1 MKKYLLSILFSLV
14 TVSLALVVYH
24 YWFNPREVVL
34 QEIEKAN
41 FVRENEVLLNGKV
54 TQLFKGSAPDDF
66 TRTARESV
74 EAVVFIRISR
84 KINGHS
90 GTSAPEFFRS
100 TGSGVIIS
108 SDGLIVTNQ
117 HVIEGA
123 ENIYVT
129 LHDNR
134 EFEADLLGEDQSTD
148 LALLQ
153 IKENNLPFLFFG
165 NSDSLQVGEWVLA
178 IGNPFRLQS
187 SVTAGIVSAK
197 ARNINLLQP
206 NSVESYIQT
215 DAAVNPGNSGGALV
229 NRQGLLVGI
238 IGALMSES
246 GRYEG
251 FSFAIPSQLA
261 QKVIYDIKK
270 FGSVQRGW
278 LGVTIIPVNNE
289 IAQSAKLD
297 NVMGV
302 FIQGVSRNG
311 AADDAGI
318 RRGDIITSVNGIP
331 VKANADFM
339 ELVARHR
346 PGESIMVEYYRNGT
360 KSTVEATLKNSMN
373 TYDLISIRRDE
384 VLKDL
389 GFELREL
396 SSAEVAEYGS
406 EGILVVSVTVG
417 GKMHGINLEPGYII
431 TQVNGDKVREV
442 DEFIDLLDQYG
453 GEIRLEGFY
462 KNYPGSFPYVFDW
475 KR

>member
-1 MKKYLLSILFSLV
+1 MRKYLLSFLLSLIAV
-14 TVSLALVVYH
+14 TLGLMIYH
-24 YWFNPREVVL
+24 YWINPPKVVL
-34 QEIEKAN
+34 QEIENAK

-54 TQLFKGSAPDDF
+54 TSLFQGSAPDDF
-66 TRTARESV
+66 TKTAKESV
-74 EAVVFIRISR
+74 ESVVFIRVTR
-84 KINGHS
+84 KLENGN
-90 GTSAPEFFRS
+90 GTRSLEYFRS

-108 SDGLIVTNQ
+108 SDGLIVTNH

-123 ENIYVT
+123 EKIYVT
-129 LHDNR
+129 LYDNR
-134 EFEADLLGEDQSTD
+134 EFEARLLGADESTD

-153 IKENNLPFLFFG
+153 ITEDNLPFLFFG

-197 ARNINLLQP
+197 ARNINLLQA

-251 FSFAIPSQLA
+251 FSFAIPSALA

-289 IAQSAKLD
+289 ISQLNRLPNA
-297 NVMGV
+297 MGV
-302 FIQGVSRNG
+302 YIQSVNRNS

-318 RRGDIITSVNGIP
+318 RRGDIITAVNRVS

-346 PGESIMVEYYRNGT
+346 PGEEIEIEFYRNGS
-360 KSTVEATLKNSMN
+360 KQIVSATLKNSMN

-384 VLKDL
+384 ILKDL

-396 SSAEVAEYGS
+396 NTKEKAEFNTN
-406 EGILVVSVTVG
+406 GILVISVTVDS
-417 GKMHGINLEPGYII
+417 KMNKINVEPGYII
-431 TQVNGDKVREV
+431 TQVNGIAVDKVN
-442 DEFIDLLDQYG
+442 DFIDLVESTS
-453 GEIRLEGFY
+453 GEIRMEGFY
-462 KNYPGSFPYVFDW
+462 KSYPGNFPYVFSVNE
-475 KR
+475 